1 VKKLTSIGIAAV
13 TTAATG
19 STTPIRPL
27 VSPMYKATSPIA
39 PETPAIP
46 PRIRFPEDGIPSPEV
61 SAKAIRNP
69 ALISC
74 EITTTLYTLPRLVAR
89 PPLKSP
95 DPQHAAEVKPNAIA
109 NTSEPIMSADALIGK
124 WSFVVTI

>member
-1 VKKLTSIGIAAV
+1 
-13 TTAATG
+13 
-19 STTPIRPL
+19 
-27 VSPMYKATSPIA
+27 MYKATSPIA
-39 PETPAIP
+39 TETPAIP

-69 ALISC
+69 APISC

-109 NTSEPIMSADALIGK
+109 NTSELIISADALRIVNKVIPLVDGLHVALEM
-124 WSFVVTI
+124 WEPFNP